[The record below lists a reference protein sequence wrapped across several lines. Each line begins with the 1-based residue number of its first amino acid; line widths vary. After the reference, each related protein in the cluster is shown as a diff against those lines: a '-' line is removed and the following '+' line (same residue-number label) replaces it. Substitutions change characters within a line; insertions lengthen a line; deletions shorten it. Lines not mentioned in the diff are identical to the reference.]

1 MAEADRNAQY
11 EDALMLIPKVR
22 EQTQKHMQPNG
33 DLNTEL
39 SSKAFKFCSMPSLAY
54 QQAVGSSVK
63 QLLHV

>member
-1 MAEADRNAQY
+1 MAEADRNVQY

-33 DLNTEL
+33 DLNKEL